1 MQYEVDEYIVEHIEE
16 TDKYYIY
23 FKDSVNNECKIEIN
37 KNIYEAYIESKKA
50 YTRIKNQ
57 NTRYEEQ
64 SQQTEISLYTRAL
77 YKEKSIEDVLIKNIE
92 FERLRKAKATLT
104 DIQRKRIELHIE
116 DGLTLK
122 EIARIE
128 GVRRNKIDKSITQGI
143 KKLKNF
149 LKDGG
154 QNS

>member
-122 EIARIE
+122 EIARI
-128 GVRRNKIDKSITQGI
+128 
-143 KKLKNF
+143 
-149 LKDGG
+149 
-154 QNS
+154 

>member
-1 MQYEVDEYIVEHIEE
+1 MQYEVDDYILEHIEE

-23 FKDSVNNECKIEIN
+23 FKDSVNEECRIEIDS
-37 KNIYEAYIESKKA
+37 NIYNAYMESKKA

-64 SQQTEISLYTRAL
+64 SAQTEISLYTRAL
-77 YKEKSIEDVLIKNIE
+77 YKQNSVEDILIKNSE
-92 FERLRKAKATLT
+92 VETLRVAKTTLT

-116 DGLTLK
+116 KGITLSK
-122 EIARIE
+122 IAETE
-128 GVRRNKIDKSITQGI
+128 GVRKNKIDKSIAQGM
-143 KKLKNF
+143 KKLRKF
-149 LKDGG
+149 FKDGG

>member
-37 KNIYEAYIESKKA
+37 KNIYDAYIESKKA

>member
-92 FERLRKAKATLT
+92 FEILRKAKAKLT